1 MPFTGDEGLPWH
13 SLAPLPTR
21 GSIWALWL
29 RPCYR
34 AYKDNCPFLGHLKEA
49 RAVPVKL
56 IHSNN
61 MSPEQSLHASF
72 WGKAVNLREAVLS
85 HIELTLLQTLND

>member
-1 MPFTGDEGLPWH
+1 MAQPCSSPH
-13 SLAPLPTR
+13 P

-29 RPCYR
+29 RPCHR
-34 AYKDNCPFLGHLKEA
+34 AFEDNCPFLGHLKEA
-49 RAVPVKL
+49 RAVPIKR

-61 MSPEQSLHASF
+61 MSPAQSLHASF
-72 WGKAVNLREAVLS
+72 QGKAVNLREAVLS